1 MMLKWLILSIVP
13 VVVVAL
19 ALCVGAAIALWDMSK
34 NKEED
39 N

>member
-1 MMLKWLILSIVP
+1 MNWLFWSIVP

-19 ALCVGAAIALWDMSK
+19 ALCVGAAIALWDISHD